1 MRIRWFCLAVA
12 VWLLTA
18 SGLLAQQICRGI
30 VHLHSV
36 YSDGDRTPGML
47 KNAVKTNGLSY
58 VVVTDHLDQID
69 QNSARKKLMGSFYG
83 FDRYLG
89 DFNSNE
95 APIIFGGTEISL
107 GSSHLLAFGS
117 REKMKTFFESAVP
130 TDGTPNATISHAKN
144 MGLLTV
150 AAHPYFSKY
159 LFNTAEG
166 DQVSGIEFFNENYES
181 YLKTRA
187 WYLKLI
193 QQGKDVFVTAGCDS
207 HMSVDILTF
216 DLKRWSRRTNLKVA
230 GDLNQANILE
240 SFRQGRTYASCDG
253 AYLDGEA
260 DVLTGFQAGDFDPQ
274 NQLGV
279 YCFYLRFNK
288 ETGDPHI
295 ARMYMDGAKIEGSDQ
310 RIPKGVKAFD
320 YRFEWGSV
328 PAGLHTFVFEV
339 EGLLI
344 TSPIRWRLPEKPQPA
359 PAEAEPILPVVKTIP
374 PTGTPVYFDT
384 TDALIK
390 ITLKLKWINNPSIK
404 LIINDTDRQRVANYQ
419 ADRRVVAT
427 INELVDR
434 GHRLAVR
441 IASGYNDQAHMI
453 SRETELQPGQLVII
467 SAHNT
472 AQAFDIFMADG
483 VTIGTQAEGDFA
495 QRKQVGEKIQ
505 ELLSE
510 LLAIGQQDPNLLPTQ
525 FFVWREE
532 DITPFLAD
540 LDRLYGPLALRGNS
554 GLWAGPRYWDRIHV
568 GY

>member
-1 MRIRWFCLAVA
+1 ML
-12 VWLLTA
+12 
-18 SGLLAQQICRGI
+18 SAQQICRGI
-30 VHLHSV
+30 VHIHSA
-36 YSDGDRTPGML
+36 YSDGVNTPVML
-47 KNAVKTNGLSY
+47 RNAVRTNGLSY
-58 VVVTDHLDQID
+58 VIVTDHLDQID
-69 QNSARKKLMGSFYG
+69 QNSTWKKLTGSFYG

-89 DFNSNE
+89 DFNNNE
-95 APIIFGGTEISL
+95 VPVIFGGTEISI

-117 REKMKTFFESAVP
+117 PEKMKAFFESAVP
-130 TDGTPNATISHAKN
+130 TDGTPNTTISHAKN

-150 AAHPYFSKY
+150 AAHPHLSLYP
-159 LFNTAEG
+159 FNTAEG
-166 DQVSGIEFFNENYES
+166 DQVSGIEFFNENYDS
-181 YLKTRA
+181 YVKTRA
-187 WYLKLI
+187 WYLKLLKL
-193 QQGKDVFVTAGCDS
+193 GRDVFVTAGCDI
-207 HMSVDILTF
+207 HLSVDPIIL
-216 DLKRWSRRTNLKVA
+216 DLNRWSRRTTLKVA
-230 GDLNQANILE
+230 GDLHQENLLE
-240 SFRQGRTYASCDG
+240 SFRQGRTYASCGG
-253 AYLDGEA
+253 AYLEGEA
-260 DVLTGFQAGDFDPQ
+260 DLLTGFQAGDFDPQ

-279 YCFYLRFNK
+279 YYFYPRFNK
-288 ETGDPHI
+288 ETGGHHI

-320 YRFEWGSV
+320 YRFEWDSV

-404 LIINDTDRQRVANYQ
+404 LIVNDTDRQRVANYQ
-419 ADRRVVAT
+419 ADRRVVAMIT
-427 INELVDR
+427 KLIDR

-441 IASGYNDQAHMI
+441 IASGYNDQDHMI
-453 SRETELQPGQLVII
+453 SRESALQPGQLAII
-467 SAHNT
+467 SAHYT

-483 VTIGTQAEGDFA
+483 VTIGTQADGDFV
-495 QRKQVGEKIQ
+495 QRQQVGEKIRQ
-505 ELLSE
+505 LLSE
-510 LLAIGQQDPNLLPTQ
+510 LLAIGRQDPNLLPTQ